1 MVHYFVL
8 CHVLSRVGVI
18 QGILHICIYSKKR
31 LICTNIFT
39 CESKIILAIILTSAV
54 QFYFRYSNFMK
65 QKSIIIG
72 LPVVPFNQS
81 KHSDV
86 CQYLQYVQDMLVDIY
101 TPEVQYAV

>member
-1 MVHYFVL
+1 
-8 CHVLSRVGVI
+8 
-18 QGILHICIYSKKR
+18 
-31 LICTNIFT
+31 
-39 CESKIILAIILTSAV
+39 
-54 QFYFRYSNFMK
+54 MK

>member
-1 MVHYFVL
+1 MQ
-8 CHVLSRVGVI
+8 VGVI
-18 QGILHICIYSKKR
+18 QGILHICIYMYSKKR
-31 LICTNIFT
+31 LICINIIRCTNT
-39 CESKIILAIILTSAV
+39 CKSKIILAIILTSAV

-86 CQYLQYVQDMLVDIY
+86 CQYLQYVEDMLVDIY